1 MCIIPHSSSLPP
13 PPTILLSG
21 PSDNKL
27 LTNKNVT
34 NQMVQLIWYDTKFS
48 KPSHRKLM
56 AITREN
62 LYLVSK
68 SSNLQ
73 LFIMPDI
80 EPWMGIIFPIP
91 AVENIIKDIKN
102 ITFMSRCGYY
112 SIFLHLFLCKSLFY
126 TSKMAIVCN

>member
-1 MCIIPHSSSLPP
+1 
-13 PPTILLSG
+13 
-21 PSDNKL
+21 
-27 LTNKNVT
+27 
-34 NQMVQLIWYDTKFS
+34 
-48 KPSHRKLM
+48 M

-91 AVENIIKDIKN
+91 AVKNIIKDIKN
-102 ITFMSRCGYY
+102 ITFMSRLKFRWRILFN
-112 SIFLHLFLCKSLFY
+112 IFAFIL
-126 TSKMAIVCN
+126 M